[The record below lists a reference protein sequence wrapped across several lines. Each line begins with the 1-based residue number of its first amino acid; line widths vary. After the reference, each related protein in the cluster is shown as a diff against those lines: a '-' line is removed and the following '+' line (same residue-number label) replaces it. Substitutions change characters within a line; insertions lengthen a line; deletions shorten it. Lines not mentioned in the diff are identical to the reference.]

1 MFKHTGQSFSNGVVH
16 RVNWL
21 RARAR
26 FHRWREEFNITSHEM
41 EWVTRYFMHQMKKWS
56 AWSDVAAAGG
66 KRGHVCYAEAQIDI
80 WKRLGEDADH
90 RFAAANSQ
98 YKQLMQL

>member
-1 MFKHTGQSFSNGVVH
+1 
-16 RVNWL
+16 
-21 RARAR
+21 
-26 FHRWREEFNITSHEM
+26 
-41 EWVTRYFMHQMKKWS
+41 MHQIKKWS

-66 KRGHVCYAEAQIDI
+66 KSGHVCYAEAQIDI